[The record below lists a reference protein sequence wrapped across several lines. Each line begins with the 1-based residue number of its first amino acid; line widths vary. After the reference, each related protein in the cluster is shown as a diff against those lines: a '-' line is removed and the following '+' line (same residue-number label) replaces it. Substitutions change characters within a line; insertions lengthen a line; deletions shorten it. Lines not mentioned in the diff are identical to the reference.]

1 MQTSNRD
8 NLGRNNYWTPSN
20 ISLTQSLINEA
31 INEINSKISYINEI
45 LNLKA
50 DEIDVVNEISS
61 INNNLDL
68 KANKLEVN
76 NEISNLNVELAKK
89 ADLIETNN
97 KLDLKSDLTYVDS
110 NISTLN
116 SNISSINN
124 NLDLK
129 ANKLEVDNEIS
140 NLNVELRK
148 KADAT
153 NIYNKTETYNKIE
166 IDDSLLLK
174 ANTVD
179 VDSGLA
185 KKADLL
191 ETNNKLLLKSD
202 LSYVDSNIST
212 LNSSIQ
218 LKANTIDVD
227 NKLLLKSDLDY
238 VNSNISSINNNLDL
252 KANTIDV
259 DNKLSEKADLLETNN
274 KLDLKANLSD
284 VYVKNDID
292 NKVSTINSE
301 INLKANTNDVY
312 NKTEIDEKLSNFNPS
327 ASVYTKEEIDE
338 KLLDYPKKDTVFDK
352 DYINRYYYRQAQVD
366 AIFMSKD
373 RNLIIAREQPSDVTT
388 YTSLASQELLAEKA
402 NVDDVYNKSEIDSKI
417 STINSNID
425 LKANTSDVYNKTEC
439 DSRYIAVGSISKN
452 MEVYSRINLVK
463 ILDPLVSTKT
473 SFTAYSSQR
482 LFTITIPAESNVS
495 LPENNGITL
504 WHLKFVLFI
513 TSTTTDKERLK
524 ELMMNLR
531 LSVYINNAH
540 HELSVKPQ
548 YYNDLTRYY
557 LDSTFILNS
566 LPTSDETLYI
576 DGYTSISMNDLE
588 IEFRNIYPY
597 TNYIY
602 RFGLST

>member
-61 INNNLDL
+61 INN
-68 KANKLEVN
+68 
-76 NEISNLNVELAKK
+76 
-89 ADLIETNN
+89 
-97 KLDLKSDLTYVDS
+97 KLD
-110 NISTLN
+110 
-116 SNISSINN
+116 
-124 NLDLK
+124 
-129 ANKLEVDNEIS
+129 
-140 NLNVELRK
+140 
-148 KADAT
+148 
-153 NIYNKTETYNKIE
+153 
-166 IDDSLLLK
+166 
-174 ANTVD
+174 
-179 VDSGLA
+179 
-185 KKADLL
+185 
-191 ETNNKLLLKSD
+191 LKSD

-292 NKVSTINSE
+292 DKVSTLNSEINLKANIIDVDNKLDLKSDLTYVDSNISTINSN
-301 INLKANTNDVY
+301 IQLKANTNDVY

-338 KLLDYPKKDTVFDK
+338 KLLDYPTKDTVYDK
-352 DYINRYYYRQAQVD
+352 DYINSYYYRQAQVD

-388 YTSLASQELLAEKA
+388 YTSLASQELLAKKA
-402 NVDDVYNKSEIDSKI
+402 NVDDVYNKTEIDSKI

-452 MEVYSRINLVK
+452 MEVYSRINLVN

-576 DGYTSISMNDLE
+576 DGLTTISMNDLQ

-602 RFGLST
+602 RFGLLL